1 MEQIRKVEYGL
12 RHANGYV
19 RQFDN
24 LYDALAV
31 KLGKKFIGGRRGEWA
46 NHEVVSREVVT
57 AYSDWTKHD

>member
-12 RHANGYV
+12 RYANGYV
-19 RQFDN
+19 RQFDS

-31 KLGKKFIGGRRGEWA
+31 KLGKKVVGRRGAWD